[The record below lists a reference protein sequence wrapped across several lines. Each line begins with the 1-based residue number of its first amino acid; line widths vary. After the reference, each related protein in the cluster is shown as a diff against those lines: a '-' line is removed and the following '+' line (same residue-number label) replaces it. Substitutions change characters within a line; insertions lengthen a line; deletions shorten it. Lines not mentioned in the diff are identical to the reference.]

1 MLTLENLA
9 FVICL
14 KNGGKERVQEA
25 AITWSCLSSLKSMLE
40 LVEYKVKYGLGVGV
54 ERSWGQRSGTALGSE
69 DEECLHKWLLLF
81 LTFD

>member
-1 MLTLENLA
+1 M
-9 FVICL
+9 ICL
-14 KNGGKERVQEA
+14 KNGGKERVQEELPR
-25 AITWSCLSSLKSMLE
+25 ITWSCLSSLKIMLE

-54 ERSWGQRSGTALGSE
+54 ERSWGQRSRTALGSE